1 MRQDGFTLI
10 EVLITITIIS
20 ILASILVPISNLA
33 VQRSK
38 EMELRQNLRTIRAAI
53 DDYKKAFDDG
63 RIKKNIGDSGYP
75 VDLITLEQGV
85 SDIKSPDGRKV
96 RFIRRIPKDP
106 FDEGHAVEPH
116 ETWGLRS
123 YQSDPDA
130 PMEGDDVYDVYSKA
144 EGTAIDG
151 TLYRDW

>member
-20 ILASILVPISNLA
+20 ILASILIPISNLA

-38 EMELRQNLRTIRAAI
+38 EMELRRDLRNIRTAI
-53 DDYKKAFDDG
+53 DEYKKAFDEG
-63 RIKKNIGDSGYP
+63 RVKRNVGDSGYP
-75 VDLITLEQGV
+75 ADLITLEQGV
-85 SDIKSPDGRKV
+85 SDVKSPDGKKI
-96 RFIRRIPKDP
+96 RFIRRIPADP
-106 FDEGHAVEPH
+106 FYEGLAAEPH

-123 YQSDPDA
+123 YQSDPDD